1 LTTSPPLPS
10 RIRKYARTTI
20 VAGAGEGVGRV
31 IAGLGVAGMTI
42 EDGVGKDVGVAVD
55 DGKEEAVGDG
65 RLTVDA
71 SEAAGL
77 GRVAGALQA
86 ETRARISNAAIGV
99 WRNM

>member
-1 LTTSPPLPS
+1 
-10 RIRKYARTTI
+10 
-20 VAGAGEGVGRV
+20 VAGFGEGVGRV

-42 EDGVGKDVGVAVD
+42 EGVGKDVGVAVG
-55 DGKEEAVGDG
+55 DGEEETVGDG